1 MFRNIAIAFGAVA
14 GFASC
19 AAAADQPPA
28 RPVAPAVQQSPVG
41 PVATARV
48 MMLKLFVNDL
58 ERGEKFYHAVFG
70 TTVVQRM
77 GDNVR
82 IMIFPGGTM
91 PGIIMIK
98 NRDEVKM
105 KTSFVMQVQDVQA
118 TLALAAA
125 NGGVLMNTHFAQQ
138 VEGMPASSSHF
149 NDPDG
154 NNVEVLQ
161 IGGPSRK

>member
-1 MFRNIAIAFGAVA
+1 
-14 GFASC
+14 
-19 AAAADQPPA
+19 
-28 RPVAPAVQQSPVG
+28 
-41 PVATARV
+41 
-48 MMLKLFVNDL
+48 MLKIFVNDL

-70 TTVVQRM
+70 TNVVQRM

-91 PGIIMIK
+91 PGIIMIR

-105 KTSFVMQVQDVQA
+105 KSSFVMQVQDVQA

-125 NGGVLMNTHFAQQ
+125 NGGVLLNTHFAQQ
-138 VEGMPASSSHF
+138 VEGMPANSSHF
-149 NDPDG
+149 DDPDG